1 MERISRLLIANRGL
15 LLVITLTLMAGA
27 AYLAST
33 LKLYDDPNRWP
44 PKDDPAVVLNEELQR
59 QFGGANLVTIM
70 VSRKDGASII
80 NGETLAKVKRI
91 TDQLIDVH
99 GVIPYAVRSL
109 ATINSRYLK
118 GTDELLDA
126 SILFKNP
133 NRAPS
138 TPEELARVNFG
149 IQNNAALRNLL
160 VAADKS
166 APAER
171 NAPEDGAVVLTP
183 QGSPGTPAAPPVL
196 RSTIIQA
203 DFRTGLQDL
212 REGLELPVTDPIA
225 IYKDVRAIIE
235 PENDE
240 LHKVTVAGSP
250 ILIGWVNSDGLPYI
264 AQAFLLVV
272 AGILVV
278 LVFAFRSEVGVVPP
292 LLVGIMASLWAFGLQ
307 RLFGGEVLTS
317 SAALLAPFII
327 MAVSASHSVLFIKR
341 FLTDELRAD
350 RTREEGLHQTLI
362 HMTRPLLVVLSTDL
376 MAFVVLSFVP
386 FDNVRVL
393 GQVTALGLVSIMVII
408 PTFLVPLLAFMP
420 ERRLRVA
427 TRRAQASRDT
437 GSGIIYRSTAVL
449 VRPLVYNR
457 RVQLFVLAVTAVV
470 VVVSLS
476 AWVSVPIAGDGA
488 LPRLLRSQI
497 ETGQN
502 NTYAVH
508 NYLTRSWE
516 ENELYQMEQEIK
528 EQFGGIYTMAILAEG
543 PEPGSVKTPEVL
555 RALDGM
561 AQDLEQLDEVVAVVG
576 LPFYVKVMNRF
587 LNEDQ
592 DEYFRIPQIER
603 AQMAVNEALYF
614 LTAGMPGAFDF
625 VIDPEFKRSSTVAFV
640 TDTSPETVRKVIA
653 RVNAY
658 LDEHWD
664 STALG
669 GVEIRLP
676 GGNVGIA
683 DAFNRSIK
691 KWILRAT
698 LFSAAASFV
707 AVGLMLRSLTGPI
720 LLMFPLA
727 VGMILWVFLI
737 HVIGIEFNSNVTAAL
752 AIASGVGIDA
762 EVYLLYRFREE
773 YPRDGDFRRAL
784 FDAFTLVREPLIFSF
799 VALFAGLLAVSVVP
813 LYVGYVGF
821 SMALILLTTFLLSFF
836 VAPVVWGMLRPQFLT
851 RGLEVRHDRN
861 AVGQEATANIA
872 STGSA

>member
-1 MERISRLLIANRGL
+1 
-15 LLVITLTLMAGA
+15 VTAGA

-70 VSRKDGASII
+70 ISRKDGASIV
-80 NGETLAKVKRI
+80 NGETLAKVKRV
-91 TDQLIDVH
+91 TDQLMEVH

-109 ATINSRYLK
+109 STINSRYLK
-118 GTDELLDA
+118 GTDEVLDA
-126 SILFKNP
+126 SILFDNP

-138 TPEELARVNFG
+138 TPEELTRVELG
-149 IQNNAALRNLL
+149 IHNNAALRNLL
-160 VAADKS
+160 SSTGTS
-166 APAER
+166 ASPESSGIEEGGVLL
-171 NAPEDGAVVLTP
+171 APQA
-183 QGSPGTPAAPPVL
+183 SPAALNMPPHL
-196 RSTIIQA
+196 HPSTIIQA

-235 PENDE
+235 PENDG
-240 LHKVTVAGSP
+240 LHTVTAAGSP

-264 AQAFLLVV
+264 AQALLLVV

-278 LVFAFRSEVGVVPP
+278 LVFAFRSEVGVLPP
-292 LLVGIMASLWAFGLQ
+292 LLVGIMASLWAFGVQ
-307 RLFGGEVLTS
+307 RLFEGEVLTS
-317 SAALLAPFII
+317 SAGLLAPFII
-327 MAVSASHSVLFIKR
+327 MAVAASHSVLFIKR
-341 FLTDELRAD
+341 FLTDELREG
-350 RTREEGLHQTLI
+350 TSPEEGVRQTLI
-362 HMTRPLLVVLSTDL
+362 HMTRPLLVVLCTDL

-393 GQVTALGLVSIMVII
+393 GQVTAFGLVSIMVIV
-408 PTFLVPLLAFMP
+408 PTFLVALLSFMP

-427 TRRAQASRDT
+427 ARLAQESRDA

-449 VRPLVYNR
+449 VRPLVFNR
-457 RVQLFVLAVTAVV
+457 NVQLFVLGVAALV

-476 AWVSVPIAGDGA
+476 AWVRVPIGGDGTLA
-488 LPRLLRSQI
+488 RFLRSQI

-516 ENELYQMEQEIK
+516 GNDLYRMEQEIK
-528 EQFGGIYTMAILAEG
+528 EQFGGVYTMAILADG

-561 AQDLEQLDEVVAVVG
+561 AQDLEQIDEVAAVVG

-587 LNEDQ
+587 LNADQ

-614 LTAGMPGAFDF
+614 LTGGMPGAFDF
-625 VIDPEFKRSSTVAFV
+625 VVDPEFKSSSMIAFV

-653 RVNAY
+653 RAEAY
-658 LDEHWD
+658 LDQHWD
-664 STALG
+664 SSALG
-669 GVEIRLP
+669 GVEVRLP
-676 GGNVGIA
+676 AGNVGIA

-698 LFSAAASFV
+698 LISAAASFV
-707 AVGLMLRSLTGPI
+707 AAGLMLRSVTGPM

-727 VGMILWVFLI
+727 AGMILWAFLI

-773 YPRDGDFRRAL
+773 YPRDGDFHRAL

-799 VALFAGLLAVSVVP
+799 VALFAGLMAVAVVP

-836 VAPVVWGMLRPQFLT
+836 VAPVVWGLFRPRFLT
-851 RGLEVRHDRN
+851 RGLEVRHASD
-861 AVGQEATANIA
+861 AVGEGATANIA
-872 STGSA
+872 SARSA